1 MTTGQV
7 GGRGSVL
14 GPAEVSDAELERI
27 VAEWLGHPPDTVRLL
42 RCVAEVVP
50 YELEAI
56 TTAGRYWV
64 YGAVATPDGEQPFR
78 FFVKHVRSFARS
90 PRFAMV
96 PPHLREWAAD
106 TVPWRSEARVYAS
119 DLADRLPP
127 GLRMPRVAAIRELDE
142 FSTAI
147 WLEAVPAVPHTWTV
161 ADLGRAAHSIGRL
174 AARPAV
180 QELNAI
186 GGHPAS
192 HPIRSYVD
200 GRFMS
205 QVRPMLFDDAIW
217 LHPLLTA
224 SFDGALIERLRVA
237 ADAVPAYAD
246 ELDALPFAASHGDAS
261 TNNLLVR
268 ADTDELTLIDF
279 GFWTP
284 KPLGFDIRQLLIG
297 EVQLGRRPAADL
309 PAIDAAVTAGYLAGV
324 RDEGDAT
331 DPQAIRRCHALC
343 LLLYSGLSL
352 FPWEQLGDP
361 SAITPE
367 QVAAARERAAATR
380 FCLDLAEAAP

>member
-1 MTTGQV
+1 MSLELNQLRTVPGIGADTLAALAAAGYTTLAAIAEATPAQLAAV
-7 GGRGSVL
+7 RGV
-14 GPAEVSDAELERI
+14 GPAKA
-27 VAEWLGHPPDTVRLL
+27 
-42 RCVAEVVP
+42 
-50 YELEAI
+50 
-56 TTAGRYWV
+56 
-64 YGAVATPDGEQPFR
+64 Q
-78 FFVKHVRSFARS
+78 
-90 PRFAMV
+90 
-96 PPHLREWAAD
+96 
-106 TVPWRSEARVYAS
+106 
-119 DLADRLPP
+119 
-127 GLRMPRVAAIRELDE
+127 
-142 FSTAI
+142 
-147 WLEAVPAVPHTWTV
+147 
-161 ADLGRAAHSIGRL
+161 
-174 AARPAV
+174 
-180 QELNAI
+180 
-186 GGHPAS
+186 
-192 HPIRSYVD
+192 
-200 GRFMS
+200 
-205 QVRPMLFDDAIW
+205 
-217 LHPLLTA
+217 
-224 SFDGALIERLRVA
+224 RLRVA

-246 ELDALPFAASHGDAS
+246 ELDALPSAASHGDAS